1 MIKLFRAHGLIRRQ
15 QPQRKLGIVNAAE
28 ELVESAVHVG
38 GVADGGSERINETF
52 KVRSDGSELDGVLL
66 TTGAEE
72 IDGPREIRREER
84 DQELEAARKTLEHA
98 IALLPAEVQK
108 KKYVLAK
115 PSPTSRE
122 KFAPWSLKKV
132 DHNTFK
138 RDILSFLR
146 GAYKD
151 RKPTENMKEMH
162 KLWEMFKH
170 LPTVEESIQCA
181 IEEIKAATRDA

>member
-1 MIKLFRAHGLIRRQ
+1 MSELFREILTDATNLS
-15 QPQRKLGIVNAAE
+15 LLAE
-28 ELVESAVHVG
+28 KTTHPP
-38 GVADGGSERINETF
+38 
-52 KVRSDGSELDGVLL
+52 VRL
-66 TTGAEE
+66 T
-72 IDGPREIRREER
+72 I
-84 DQELEAARKTLEHA
+84 LEAARKTLEHA

-170 LPTVEESIQCA
+170 LPTVEESIRCA
-181 IEEIKAATRDA
+181 IEEVKEATGL